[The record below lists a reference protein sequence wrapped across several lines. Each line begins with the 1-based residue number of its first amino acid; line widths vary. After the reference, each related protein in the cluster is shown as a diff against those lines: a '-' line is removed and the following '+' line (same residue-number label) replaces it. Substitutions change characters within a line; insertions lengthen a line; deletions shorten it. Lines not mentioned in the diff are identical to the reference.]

1 MFFDKKTAPVV
12 QHPELN
18 QKGINKMKLKK
29 KKLSIT
35 NYEIGKLFF
44 FSPQL

>member
-1 MFFDKKTAPVV
+1 MFFDKKKTAPVV

-29 KKLSIT
+29 KKII
-35 NYEIGKLFF
+35 NNKL
-44 FSPQL
+44 